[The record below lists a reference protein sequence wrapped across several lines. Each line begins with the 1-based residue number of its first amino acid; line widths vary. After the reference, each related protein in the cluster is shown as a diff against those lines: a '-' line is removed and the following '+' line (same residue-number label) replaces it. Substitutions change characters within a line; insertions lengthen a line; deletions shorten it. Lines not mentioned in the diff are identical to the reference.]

1 MKLVRQ
7 QKGLST
13 IMFIIIVGLFGYA
26 IYIGL
31 KITPVYM
38 EYFSI
43 KTAVDGIAEEMKT
56 RQMSRAQY
64 IELMKRR
71 LDVNYVDYGTLKP
84 SRDGCEKSKNDVFY
98 FKTIKKDTE
107 IGVNYEKRIPM
118 IANIDFLV
126 TFDYKK
132 STSTLRQ

>member
-1 MKLVRQ
+1 MKLLKQ

-26 IYIGL
+26 VYIGL

-43 KTAVDGIAEEMKT
+43 RSAVDGIAEEMKT

-64 IELMKRR
+64 IELMRRR
-71 LDVNYVDYGTLKP
+71 LDINYVDYGTLEP
-84 SRDGCEKSKNDVFY
+84 SRDGCQKSKNDIFH

-107 IGVNYEKRIPM
+107 IGVNYEKRVPM

-126 TFDYKK
+126 IFDYKK
-132 STSTLRQ
+132 TTSTLRQ